1 MYLWEQQYSY
11 FSDFPSGEKMALV
24 KTYTIDNNSIPW
36 ILWLPPLTEVDRKS
50 PGGRFTFDGPK
61 VVAFHF
67 VKNRHGDTLD
77 KWISLLDKLA
87 QEYAGRI
94 LFGLR
99 DISNIGEF
107 NANLNPDDFG
117 SYRKGLPPR
126 IYGKDCEGRVY
137 DMHKLV
143 NAKYLREFCDQLLA
157 DQLFRAVVL
166 GATASLDSK
175 PMNYFELREESSSDM
190 LVMLYD
196 PACYYWP
203 IQKRMLRKL
212 IRLLASEDLPIVIV
226 DKANNYL
233 GVGFTRWLQM
243 VNCHGSTIFTSPR
256 RDGWDIKLSVRM
268 ESTRGYLRYIA
279 RNRQPELIDFDADGE
294 PRALEQAVEYIQYLF

>member
-1 MYLWEQQYSY
+1 
-11 FSDFPSGEKMALV
+11 MALE
-24 KTYTIDNNSIPW
+24 KTYTIDSNSIPW
-36 ILWLPPLTEVDRKS
+36 VLWLPPVTAAERGTLT
-50 PGGRFTFDGPK
+50 FHGPQ

-67 VKNRHGDTLD
+67 AKNRHGDTLD
-77 KWISLLDKLA
+77 KWTKLLGEVA

-99 DISNIGEF
+99 DISSIGEF
-107 NANLNPDDFG
+107 YANLNPEDFG

-126 IYGKDCEGRVY
+126 IYGKDCEGRIY

-143 NAKYLREFCDQLLA
+143 SAKYLREFCDQLLG

-166 GATASLDSK
+166 GATPSLDCK
-175 PMNYFELREESSSDM
+175 PRNFFELREESSSDV

-212 IRLLASEDLPIVIV
+212 VCLLSSEDLPIVIV

-233 GVGFTRWLQM
+233 GVDFARRLQM
-243 VNCHGSTIFTSPR
+243 VNCHGSIIFTSPR
-256 RDGWDIKLSVRM
+256 RDGWNNIKLSVRM

-279 RNRQPELIDFDADGE
+279 RNRQPELIDFDAEGE
-294 PRALEQAVEYIQYLF
+294 PRAPEHAMECIQYLF

>member
-1 MYLWEQQYSY
+1 
-11 FSDFPSGEKMALV
+11 MALV
-24 KTYTIDNNSIPW
+24 KTYIIDSNSIPW
-36 ILWLPPLTEVDRKS
+36 VLWVPPATAAD
-50 PGGRFTFDGPK
+50 GRFTIGGPQ

-67 VKNRHGDTLD
+67 LGNRHGDTLD
-77 KWISLLDKLA
+77 KWTKLLDELA

-99 DISNIGEF
+99 DISSIGQF
-107 NANLNPDDFG
+107 NENLNPDDFG

-126 IYGKDCEGRVY
+126 IYGKDCEGEVY

-143 NAKYLREFCDQLLA
+143 SAKYLREFCDQLLG

-166 GATASLDSK
+166 GATPSLDTQ
-175 PMNYFELREESSSDM
+175 PRNFYEMRVESSRDM

-212 IRLLASEDLPIVIV
+212 VRLLASEDLPIVIV

-233 GVGFTRWLQM
+233 GVGFSSRL
-243 VNCHGSTIFTSPR
+243 VNCHGSIIFTTPR
-256 RDGWDIKLSVRM
+256 RDGWNMTLSVRM
-268 ESTRGYLRYIA
+268 ESARGYLRYIA
-279 RNRQPELIDFDADGE
+279 GNRQPELKDFDAEGE
-294 PRALEQAVEYIQYLF
+294 PRAPEHAMEYIQYLF

>member
-1 MYLWEQQYSY
+1 MT
-11 FSDFPSGEKMALV
+11 LV
-24 KTYTIDNNSIPW
+24 QTFCADHNDIQW
-36 ILWLPPLTEVDRKS
+36 LLWLPPETTEMLKS
-50 PGGRFTFDGPK
+50 TTGARFIFEGPQ

-67 VKNRHGDTLD
+67 VTNRHRDDLN
-77 KWISLLDKLA
+77 KWIKLLDEVA

-99 DISNIGEF
+99 DIANIGEF
-107 NANLNPDDFG
+107 NSNLNPDDFG
-117 SYRKGLPPR
+117 TYRKGLPPR
-126 IYGKDCEGRVY
+126 IYGKDSEGRVY

-143 NAKYLREFCDQLLA
+143 SAKYLKEFCDQLLA
-157 DQLFRAVVL
+157 DQLFRAVIL
-166 GATASLDSK
+166 AATPSQDSK
-175 PMNYFELREESSSDM
+175 PMNYFDLRGERSCDM

-212 IRLLASEDLPIVIV
+212 IRLLANEDLLILIV

-243 VNCHGSTIFTSPR
+243 VNCHGSTIFTTPR
-256 RDGWDIKLSVRM
+256 RDGWDIKLTTRM

-279 RNRQPELIDFDADGE
+279 QNRQPELIDFDAEGE
-294 PRALEQAVEYIQYLF
+294 PRAPEESLEYIQYLF

>member
-1 MYLWEQQYSY
+1 MV
-11 FSDFPSGEKMALV
+11 LV
-24 KTYTIDNNSIPW
+24 KTVLTDNNSIRWLLW
-36 ILWLPPLTEVDRKS
+36 IPEMDRKS
-50 PGGRFTFDGPK
+50 QPEKFTFDGPQ

-67 VKNRHGDTLD
+67 VKNRHGDDLS
-77 KWISLLDKLA
+77 KWVKLLDELA

-107 NANLNPDDFG
+107 NSNLNPDDFG
-117 SYRKGLPPR
+117 TYRKGLPPR

-143 NAKYLREFCDQLLA
+143 SAKYLREFCDQLLE

-166 GATASLDSK
+166 GPTPSQDSS
-175 PMNYFELREESSSDM
+175 PRNYFKLREESSSDM

-203 IQKRMLRKL
+203 YQKRKL
-212 IRLLASEDLPIVIV
+212 HKLVRLLSSEDLPIVIV
-226 DKANNYL
+226 DKASNYL

-243 VNCHGSTIFTSPR
+243 VNCHGSTIFSSPR
-256 RDGWDIKLSVRM
+256 RDGWEIKLSVRH

-279 RNRQPELIDFDADGE
+279 RNRQPELIDFDAEGE
-294 PRALEQAVEYIQYLF
+294 LRAPEESLEYIKYLF